1 MKRMIL
7 AMAAL
12 LLAGC
17 GSEMASY
24 LISGREVNMTL
35 ERTKP
40 YFWSSAWELTLI
52 VRLDPVCQRRHK
64 LRNVASNALRVD
76 VYSPEKGVFIL
87 RQGKRWYVTQLNTCE
102 LQQFGGEPPEP
113 GEPVGAFMTKGGE
126 FKFVP
131 AVEEK

>member
-1 MKRMIL
+1 MKKTIL
-7 AMAAL
+7 TLTAL

-24 LISGREVNMTL
+24 LIAGSEINMTL

-40 YFWSSAWELTLI
+40 YFWSGGWDLAMI

-64 LRNVASNALRVD
+64 LRKIAAESFKVD
-76 VYSPEKGVFIL
+76 VYSPERGVFIL
-87 RQGKRWYVTQLNTCE
+87 NQGKRWYVAQLKTCE
-102 LQQFGGEPPEP
+102 MQQFDEAPPAP
-113 GEPVGAFMTKGGE
+113 GELVGTFRTSGGE

-131 AVEEK
+131 AADEK